1 MLIGHQL
8 RKHKSSKTNH
18 NPQFSFKTM
27 RIQMCIEYLA
37 LFLLYN
43 IK

>member
-18 NPQFSFKTM
+18 NPQFSFTDYENPDVY
-27 RIQMCIEYLA
+27 RIFSFVFTL
-37 LFLLYN
+37 
-43 IK
+43 